1 MLHLVQ
7 CKVKVQT
14 KDRLILTLM
23 LEFERVIYI
32 SRWLGHDGVEILL
45 FLNSLDIFVESKIS
59 IDS

>member
-1 MLHLVQ
+1 MRV
-7 CKVKVQT
+7 
-14 KDRLILTLM
+14 LTLM